1 MAGNF
6 DPYYK
11 WLGIPPK
18 DQPPNFYRLLGIDL
32 YEPDPE
38 VIAIAAEQR
47 IRHVQ
52 SFQSG
57 EYALISQ
64 KLQKKII
71 AVRDYLLDSEKK
83 EEYDTSLKLQ
93 LRQQKAQALPV
104 AQALQNHQ
112 TPAPGSSSIAKE
124 TGPAAGRFKRRR
136 RKTEIPTTA

>member
-52 SFQSG
+52 SFQG
-57 EYALISQ
+57 GDYALLSQ

-83 EEYDTSLKLQ
+83 GEYDTSLKLQ
-93 LRQQKAQALPV
+93 LRQQKCKRCPWPKHCKIARPRPRQFKHC
-104 AQALQNHQ
+104 QRN
-112 TPAPGSSSIAKE
+112 GSCRS
-124 TGPAAGRFKRRR
+124 RFKRRR
-136 RKTEIPTTA
+136 RKREIPTIA